1 MGNRHSSGKW
11 WKKFKG
17 SSRLSRTQRNSHD
30 IDTTSPGNLLQG
42 ITDDDTNESSSTAAA
57 APPVTGNRVEDAA
70 EDMVNNGSLWDR
82 AYNGL
87 KDCEP
92 DLITEYE
99 KLLSRVLG
107 VQATKPTTP
116 TEIEDTNEVENQ
128 IPAHDVIARQKKLK
142 IITELGL
149 EHVKNKEVNVTL
161 LGHDINL
168 ENVMANVAGVVE
180 WAEDYVKD
188 AIKDLPYAPI
198 VMAGVSLI
206 LPLLKNP
213 VAAKEANREGFTYV
227 TSRIRYYGEME
238 SLLLPQYMKAGVTTN
253 LTKDVIELYELIIS
267 FQVHS
272 VIRFYRSGTKNF
284 FRGAV
289 NYDDWANKVKDIK
302 NREKELGLKF
312 HEVMNATSL
321 QKLEKLAQNAD
332 ESREKLDAI
341 LNEIKE
347 LTHIAREGLSL
358 AQRMDR
364 YLSNTEGRVCI
375 EVLRATNPLD
385 DKTRIEKD
393 KGGLLE
399 GSCSWVINDT
409 AFQKLRGDSSNA
421 QVRLLWIRGDPGK
434 GKTMLVCGIIDKLN
448 ESIEHT
454 DNIAFFF
461 FQEVDDRINNATAVL
476 RGLISMLIKQRP
488 SLISY
493 VQKRYDDD
501 GKKCFEGPNAWV
513 ALSKTF
519 TNICNDP
526 NLQNTYLLIDA
537 LDECTTDLDKLLD
550 LIVEKALRYSR
561 IRWILS
567 SRNWPDIE
575 KRLHE
580 ATQQVQLHLEL
591 NEESVSASITR
602 YVQSNVESL
611 AKRNEYDHGTREAVQ
626 QFLLLNA
633 NGTFLW
639 VAILAVVSV
648 VHRPISLSELETLVE
663 MPPRSSGND
672 KALKEIVGHCGSFLT
687 LQERTV
693 SFVHQSAKD
702 FLLKKACHEIFP
714 SGQEKVH
721 HDIFSRSLRALYATL
736 RRDIYSLGAPGYHID
751 QVRQPDPDPLVA
763 VRYSCVYWID
773 HLHACSPSENTK
785 DDLKEGGLI
794 YEFLRHHFLHWL
806 EALSLL
812 HGISKGI
819 LSIAR
824 LRDLLGEQIPE
835 SQVLSL
841 VQDAMRFIFRHGWVI
856 KHTPLQ
862 AYVSALIFSPEQS
875 KLQTICKDEEP
886 PWILSKPVIEVDWD
900 ACLQTLEGHNN
911 SVNSVVFSPDGQRLA
926 SGSGDN
932 TVKIWDTNSGACLQT
947 LEGHNNSVK
956 SVMFS
961 LDGQRLA
968 SGSDDSTVKIWD
980 TNSGAC
986 LQTIYIGQSIKY
998 LKFDLIDNSRL
1009 TTEFGVLRIDMSV
1022 TEISAEMSSRDVDI
1036 CGYGISSDGTW
1047 ITKEN
1052 LPLVWLPPE
1061 YRSRVSA
1068 VFGTTV
1074 AIGCVSNRVLVM
1086 RFS

>member
-1 MGNRHSSGKW
+1 M
-11 WKKFKG
+11 FK
-17 SSRLSRTQRNSHD
+17 Q
-30 IDTTSPGNLLQG
+30 
-42 ITDDDTNESSSTAAA
+42 
-57 APPVTGNRVEDAA
+57 
-70 EDMVNNGSLWDR
+70 
-82 AYNGL
+82 
-87 KDCEP
+87 
-92 DLITEYE
+92 
-99 KLLSRVLG
+99 
-107 VQATKPTTP
+107 
-116 TEIEDTNEVENQ
+116 
-128 IPAHDVIARQKKLK
+128 
-142 IITELGL
+142 
-149 EHVKNKEVNVTL
+149 
-161 LGHDINL
+161 
-168 ENVMANVAGVVE
+168 
-180 WAEDYVKD
+180 
-188 AIKDLPYAPI
+188 
-198 VMAGVSLI
+198 
-206 LPLLKNP
+206 
-213 VAAKEANREGFTYV
+213 
-227 TSRIRYYGEME
+227 
-238 SLLLPQYMKAGVTTN
+238 
-253 LTKDVIELYELIIS
+253 
-267 FQVHS
+267 
-272 VIRFYRSGTKNF
+272 
-284 FRGAV
+284 
-289 NYDDWANKVKDIK
+289 
-302 NREKELGLKF
+302 
-312 HEVMNATSL
+312 
-321 QKLEKLAQNAD
+321 
-332 ESREKLDAI
+332 
-341 LNEIKE
+341 
-347 LTHIAREGLSL
+347 
-358 AQRMDR
+358 
-364 YLSNTEGRVCI
+364 
-375 EVLRATNPLD
+375 
-385 DKTRIEKD
+385 
-393 KGGLLE
+393 
-399 GSCSWVINDT
+399 
-409 AFQKLRGDSSNA
+409 
-421 QVRLLWIRGDPGK
+421 
-434 GKTMLVCGIIDKLN
+434 
-448 ESIEHT
+448 
-454 DNIAFFF
+454 
-461 FQEVDDRINNATAVL
+461 
-476 RGLISMLIKQRP
+476 
-488 SLISY
+488 
-493 VQKRYDDD
+493 RYDDD

-550 LIVEKALRYSR
+550 LIVEKALGYSR

-575 KRLHE
+575 KGLHE
-580 ATQQVQLHLEL
+580 ATQQVQLRLEL

-602 YVQSNVESL
+602 YVQSKVESVGK
-611 AKRNEYDHGTREAVQ
+611 AKRIRPWHTRSCPTVSVIERKWHLSLGRVG
-626 QFLLLNA
+626 L
-633 NGTFLW
+633 
-639 VAILAVVSV
+639 ILAVVSV

-702 FLLKKACHEIFP
+702 FLLEKACHEIFP

-721 HDIFSRSLRALYATL
+721 HDIFSRSLRALSATL

-856 KHTPLQ
+856 EHTPLQ

-875 KLQTICKDEEP
+875 KLRTIFKDEEP
-886 PWILSKPVIEVDWD
+886 PWILSKPVMEVDWD

-911 SVNSVVFSPDGQRLA
+911 SVYSVVFSPDGQRLA

-947 LEGHNNSVK
+947 LEGHNDSVK
-956 SVMFS
+956 SVVFS
-961 LDGQRLA
+961 PDGQRLASGSYDKTVKIWDTNSGAFVFSPDGQRLA
-968 SGSDDSTVKIWD
+968 SGSDDNTVKIWDTNSGACLQTLEGHNDSVYSVVFSPDGQRLASGSGDNTVKIWDTNSGACLQTLEGHNDSVNSVVFSPDGQRLASGSGDKTVKIWDTNSGACLQTLEGHNYSVKSVVFSPDGQRLASGSGDKTVKIWDTNSGACLQTLEGHNDSVNSVVFSPDGQRLASGSVDKTVKIWDTNSGACLQTLEGHNYSVNSVVFSPNGQRLASGSLDKTVKIWDTNSGACLQTLEGHNYSVKSVVFSPDGQRLASGSGDKTVKIWDTNSGACLQTLEGHNYSVNSVVFSPDGQRLASGSLDSTVKIWDTNSGACLQTLEGHNYSVKSVVFSPDGQRLASGSWDNTVKIWDTNSGACLQTLEGHNYSVNSVVFSPDGQRLASGSLDNTVKIWDTNSGACLQTLEGHNDSVNSVVFSPDGQRLASGSGDNTVKIWD

-998 LKFDLIDNSRL
+998 LKFDPIDNSRL

>member
-1 MGNRHSSGKW
+1 
-11 WKKFKG
+11 
-17 SSRLSRTQRNSHD
+17 
-30 IDTTSPGNLLQG
+30 
-42 ITDDDTNESSSTAAA
+42 
-57 APPVTGNRVEDAA
+57 
-70 EDMVNNGSLWDR
+70 MVNNGSLWDR

-238 SLLLPQYMKAGVTTN
+238 SLLLPQYMKASVTTN
-253 LTKDVIELYELIIS
+253 LTEDVIGLYELIIR

-332 ESREKLDAI
+332 ESRKKLDAI

-358 AQRMDR
+358 AQRMDE
-364 YLSNTEGRVCI
+364 YLSNTEGRGCI

-385 DKTRIEKD
+385 DKTRIEED
-393 KGGLLE
+393 KGDLLE
-399 GSCSWVINDT
+399 GSCSWVINHPD
-409 AFQKLRGDSSNA
+409 FQKLRGGGSNA
-421 QVRLLWIRGDPGK
+421 QGRLLWIRGDPGK
-434 GKTMLVCGIIDKLN
+434 GKTMLVCGLIDELN

-488 SLISY
+488 SLISH
-493 VQKRYDDD
+493 VKKRYDDD
-501 GKKCFEGPNAWV
+501 GKECFEGSNAWV

-537 LDECTTDLDKLLD
+537 LDECTKDLDKLL
-550 LIVEKALRYSR
+550 ALLVKNSSGYSR
-561 IRWILS
+561 IKWIIS
-567 SRNWPDIE
+567 SRNLPNIE
-575 KRLHE
+575 KGLNE
-580 ATQQVQLHLEL
+580 ATQQIQLRLEM
-591 NEESVSASITR
+591 NEESVSATITQ
-602 YVQSNVESL
+602 YIQLMV
-611 AKRNEYDHGTREAVQ
+611 EAVRQ
-626 QFLLLNA
+626 SETDTMMIHEGAVQ
-633 NGTFLW
+633 T
-639 VAILAVVSV
+639 ILVIECKW
-648 VHRPISLSELETLVE
+648 HL
-663 MPPRSSGND
+663 
-672 KALKEIVGHCGSFLT
+672 
-687 LQERTV
+687 
-693 SFVHQSAKD
+693 
-702 FLLKKACHEIFP
+702 
-714 SGQEKVH
+714 
-721 HDIFSRSLRALYATL
+721 
-736 RRDIYSLGAPGYHID
+736 SLG
-751 QVRQPDPDPLVA
+751 
-763 VRYSCVYWID
+763 C
-773 HLHACSPSENTK
+773 
-785 DDLKEGGLI
+785 
-794 YEFLRHHFLHWL
+794 
-806 EALSLL
+806 LSL
-812 HGISKGI
+812 
-819 LSIAR
+819 
-824 LRDLLGEQIPE
+824 
-835 SQVLSL
+835 
-841 VQDAMRFIFRHGWVI
+841 
-856 KHTPLQ
+856 
-862 AYVSALIFSPEQS
+862 
-875 KLQTICKDEEP
+875 
-886 PWILSKPVIEVDWD
+886 
-900 ACLQTLEGHNN
+900 
-911 SVNSVVFSPDGQRLA
+911 
-926 SGSGDN
+926 
-932 TVKIWDTNSGACLQT
+932 
-947 LEGHNNSVK
+947 
-956 SVMFS
+956 
-961 LDGQRLA
+961 
-968 SGSDDSTVKIWD
+968 
-980 TNSGAC
+980 
-986 LQTIYIGQSIKY
+986 
-998 LKFDLIDNSRL
+998 
-1009 TTEFGVLRIDMSV
+1009 
-1022 TEISAEMSSRDVDI
+1022 
-1036 CGYGISSDGTW
+1036 
-1047 ITKEN
+1047 
-1052 LPLVWLPPE
+1052 
-1061 YRSRVSA
+1061 
-1068 VFGTTV
+1068 
-1074 AIGCVSNRVLVM
+1074 
-1086 RFS
+1086 

>member
-347 LTHIAREGLSL
+347 LTRHRS
-358 AQRMDR
+358 
-364 YLSNTEGRVCI
+364 GR
-375 EVLRATNPLD
+375 
-385 DKTRIEKD
+385 
-393 KGGLLE
+393 
-399 GSCSWVINDT
+399 
-409 AFQKLRGDSSNA
+409 
-421 QVRLLWIRGDPGK
+421 
-434 GKTMLVCGIIDKLN
+434 
-448 ESIEHT
+448 
-454 DNIAFFF
+454 
-461 FQEVDDRINNATAVL
+461 
-476 RGLISMLIKQRP
+476 
-488 SLISY
+488 
-493 VQKRYDDD
+493 
-501 GKKCFEGPNAWV
+501 
-513 ALSKTF
+513 
-519 TNICNDP
+519 
-526 NLQNTYLLIDA
+526 
-537 LDECTTDLDKLLD
+537 
-550 LIVEKALRYSR
+550 
-561 IRWILS
+561 
-567 SRNWPDIE
+567 
-575 KRLHE
+575 
-580 ATQQVQLHLEL
+580 
-591 NEESVSASITR
+591 
-602 YVQSNVESL
+602 
-611 AKRNEYDHGTREAVQ
+611 AK
-626 QFLLLNA
+626 
-633 NGTFLW
+633 
-639 VAILAVVSV
+639 
-648 VHRPISLSELETLVE
+648 
-663 MPPRSSGND
+663 
-672 KALKEIVGHCGSFLT
+672 
-687 LQERTV
+687 
-693 SFVHQSAKD
+693 
-702 FLLKKACHEIFP
+702 
-714 SGQEKVH
+714 
-721 HDIFSRSLRALYATL
+721 
-736 RRDIYSLGAPGYHID
+736 
-751 QVRQPDPDPLVA
+751 
-763 VRYSCVYWID
+763 
-773 HLHACSPSENTK
+773 
-785 DDLKEGGLI
+785 
-794 YEFLRHHFLHWL
+794 
-806 EALSLL
+806 
-812 HGISKGI
+812 
-819 LSIAR
+819 
-824 LRDLLGEQIPE
+824 
-835 SQVLSL
+835 
-841 VQDAMRFIFRHGWVI
+841 
-856 KHTPLQ
+856 
-862 AYVSALIFSPEQS
+862 
-875 KLQTICKDEEP
+875 
-886 PWILSKPVIEVDWD
+886 
-900 ACLQTLEGHNN
+900 
-911 SVNSVVFSPDGQRLA
+911 
-926 SGSGDN
+926 
-932 TVKIWDTNSGACLQT
+932 SGA
-947 LEGHNNSVK
+947 EDGSISVK
-956 SVMFS
+956 
-961 LDGQRLA
+961 
-968 SGSDDSTVKIWD
+968 
-980 TNSGAC
+980 
-986 LQTIYIGQSIKY
+986 Y
-998 LKFDLIDNSRL
+998 
-1009 TTEFGVLRIDMSV
+1009 
-1022 TEISAEMSSRDVDI
+1022 
-1036 CGYGISSDGTW
+1036 
-1047 ITKEN
+1047 
-1052 LPLVWLPPE
+1052 
-1061 YRSRVSA
+1061 
-1068 VFGTTV
+1068 
-1074 AIGCVSNRVLVM
+1074 
-1086 RFS
+1086 